1 MSILE
6 IKNIKKSFGE
16 DLEVLQ
22 DISLAVEEGEVVS
35 ILGPSGSG
43 KSTLLRCATFLEQI
57 DSGSI
62 AYGGKVYVENDTAGN
77 AKKPERAK
85 ILEAQ
90 SNFGLVFQDFNL
102 FPHFSVLK
110 NVMDAP
116 VKNQKRPK
124 QEVEKE
130 ARALLAKMGLE
141 GKEDAYP
148 CELSGGQKQR
158 VAIAR
163 ALALRPKMLYFDEP
177 TSALTFKEVESLF
190 KVVKDLKAQGIG
202 IIYITHRL
210 DEVFEIST
218 DVGIMRDG
226 RITLMGKI
234 EEFTKAAL
242 VKGLLPDAT
251 DQQEIV
257 NKNTVDYSK
266 DPVLELKN
274 YSGYGFKDISLKV
287 YPGEILGVA
296 GVVGAGRTEMAQTIF
311 GMDKVLGGKVYLDG
325 NDITGL
331 STQKVMKAGVNYVS
345 EDRHADGIFKIS
357 SVAYNITSGVL
368 SESFMGKVFLNQ
380 KKEKSL
386 TQQYIDDFRIKVTG
400 QEQEVGSLSGGNQQ
414 KVVIGHALA
423 TNPKLIILD
432 EPTRGIDAGARTDV
446 YNIIKG
452 LSKKGLAVLLISS
465 DMEEII
471 ELSDRAVTI
480 HQGRLNCEFDRADI
494 NQENLTK
501 ASFGVIGKE
510 KES

>member
-163 ALALRPKMLYFDEP
+163 ALAMRPKMLYFDEP
-177 TSALTFKEVESLF
+177 TSALDPE
-190 KVVKDLKAQGIG
+190 
-202 IIYITHRL
+202 IT
-210 DEVFEIST
+210 
-218 DVGIMRDG
+218 
-226 RITLMGKI
+226 
-234 EEFTKAAL
+234 A
-242 VKGLLPDAT
+242 
-251 DQQEIV
+251 
-257 NKNTVDYSK
+257 
-266 DPVLELKN
+266 
-274 YSGYGFKDISLKV
+274 
-287 YPGEILGVA
+287 EIL
-296 GVVGAGRTEMAQTIF
+296 R
-311 GMDKVLGGKVYLDG
+311 VL
-325 NDITGL
+325 
-331 STQKVMKAGVNYVS
+331 
-345 EDRHADGIFKIS
+345 
-357 SVAYNITSGVL
+357 
-368 SESFMGKVFLNQ
+368 
-380 KKEKSL
+380 
-386 TQQYIDDFRIKVTG
+386 
-400 QEQEVGSLSGGNQQ
+400 
-414 KVVIGHALA
+414 
-423 TNPKLIILD
+423 
-432 EPTRGIDAGARTDV
+432 
-446 YNIIKG
+446 
-452 LSKKGLAVLLISS
+452 KGLAAEKMTMVIVTHEIDLSLIH
-465 DMEEII
+465 I
-471 ELSDRAVTI
+471 
-480 HQGRLNCEFDRADI
+480 
-494 NQENLTK
+494 
-501 ASFGVIGKE
+501 
-510 KES
+510 

>member
-177 TSALTFKEVESLF
+177 TSALDPE
-190 KVVKDLKAQGIG
+190 
-202 IIYITHRL
+202 ITA
-210 DEVFEIST
+210 EILR
-218 DVGIMRDG
+218 V
-226 RITLMGKI
+226 L
-234 EEFTKAAL
+234 
-242 VKGLLPDAT
+242 KGLAAEKMT
-251 DQQEIV
+251 MVIVTHEIDFARAV
-257 NKNTVDYSK
+257 SDRV
-266 DPVLELKN
+266 
-274 YSGYGFKDISLKV
+274 
-287 YPGEILGVA
+287 
-296 GVVGAGRTEMAQTIF
+296 IF
-311 GMDKVLGGKVYLDG
+311 MDGGKVVEEG
-325 NDITGL
+325 RP
-331 STQKVMKAGVNYVS
+331 
-345 EDRHADGIFKIS
+345 EDRRWSCRFADG
-357 SVAYNITSGVL
+357 YRTS
-368 SESFMGKVFLNQ
+368 
-380 KKEKSL
+380 
-386 TQQYIDDFRIKVTG
+386 
-400 QEQEVGSLSGGNQQ
+400 
-414 KVVIGHALA
+414 
-423 TNPKLIILD
+423 
-432 EPTRGIDAGARTDV
+432 
-446 YNIIKG
+446 
-452 LSKKGLAVLLISS
+452 
-465 DMEEII
+465 
-471 ELSDRAVTI
+471 
-480 HQGRLNCEFDRADI
+480 
-494 NQENLTK
+494 
-501 ASFGVIGKE
+501 
-510 KES
+510 

>member
-1 MSILE
+1 MSILK

-77 AKKPERAK
+77 AKKLERAK

-177 TSALTFKEVESLF
+177 TSALDPE
-190 KVVKDLKAQGIG
+190 
-202 IIYITHRL
+202 ITA
-210 DEVFEIST
+210 EILR
-218 DVGIMRDG
+218 V
-226 RITLMGKI
+226 L
-234 EEFTKAAL
+234 
-242 VKGLLPDAT
+242 KGLAAEKMT
-251 DQQEIV
+251 MVIVTHEIDFARAV
-257 NKNTVDYSK
+257 SDRV
-266 DPVLELKN
+266 
-274 YSGYGFKDISLKV
+274 
-287 YPGEILGVA
+287 
-296 GVVGAGRTEMAQTIF
+296 IF
-311 GMDKVLGGKVYLDG
+311 MDGGKVVEEG
-325 NDITGL
+325 RPEE
-331 STQKVMKAGVNYVS
+331 V
-345 EDRHADGIFKIS
+345 
-357 SVAYNITSGVL
+357 
-368 SESFMGKVFLNQ
+368 
-380 KKEKSL
+380 
-386 TQQYIDDFRIKVTG
+386 ID
-400 QEQEVGSLSGGNQQ
+400 
-414 KVVIGHALA
+414 
-423 TNPKLIILD
+423 NPKN
-432 EPTRGIDAGARTDV
+432 ER
-446 YNIIKG
+446 
-452 LSKKGLAVLLISS
+452 
-465 DMEEII
+465 
-471 ELSDRAVTI
+471 
-480 HQGRLNCEFDRADI
+480 
-494 NQENLTK
+494 TK
-501 ASFGVIGKE
+501 AFLQKLQV
-510 KES
+510 

>member
-141 GKEDAYP
+141 GKKDAYP

-177 TSALTFKEVESLF
+177 TSALDPE
-190 KVVKDLKAQGIG
+190 
-202 IIYITHRL
+202 ITA
-210 DEVFEIST
+210 EILR
-218 DVGIMRDG
+218 V
-226 RITLMGKI
+226 L
-234 EEFTKAAL
+234 
-242 VKGLLPDAT
+242 KGLAAEKMT
-251 DQQEIV
+251 MVIVTHEIDFARAV
-257 NKNTVDYSK
+257 SDRV
-266 DPVLELKN
+266 
-274 YSGYGFKDISLKV
+274 
-287 YPGEILGVA
+287 
-296 GVVGAGRTEMAQTIF
+296 IF
-311 GMDKVLGGKVYLDG
+311 MDGGKVVEEG
-325 NDITGL
+325 RPEE
-331 STQKVMKAGVNYVS
+331 V
-345 EDRHADGIFKIS
+345 
-357 SVAYNITSGVL
+357 
-368 SESFMGKVFLNQ
+368 
-380 KKEKSL
+380 
-386 TQQYIDDFRIKVTG
+386 ID
-400 QEQEVGSLSGGNQQ
+400 
-414 KVVIGHALA
+414 
-423 TNPKLIILD
+423 NPKN
-432 EPTRGIDAGARTDV
+432 ER
-446 YNIIKG
+446 
-452 LSKKGLAVLLISS
+452 
-465 DMEEII
+465 
-471 ELSDRAVTI
+471 
-480 HQGRLNCEFDRADI
+480 
-494 NQENLTK
+494 TK
-501 ASFGVIGKE
+501 AFLQKLQV
-510 KES
+510 

>member
-102 FPHFSVLK
+102 FLHFPVLK

-177 TSALTFKEVESLF
+177 TSALDPE
-190 KVVKDLKAQGIG
+190 
-202 IIYITHRL
+202 ITA
-210 DEVFEIST
+210 EILR
-218 DVGIMRDG
+218 V
-226 RITLMGKI
+226 L
-234 EEFTKAAL
+234 
-242 VKGLLPDAT
+242 KGLAAEKMT
-251 DQQEIV
+251 MVIVTHEIDFARAV
-257 NKNTVDYSK
+257 SDRV
-266 DPVLELKN
+266 
-274 YSGYGFKDISLKV
+274 
-287 YPGEILGVA
+287 
-296 GVVGAGRTEMAQTIF
+296 IF
-311 GMDKVLGGKVYLDG
+311 MDGGKVVEEG
-325 NDITGL
+325 RPEE
-331 STQKVMKAGVNYVS
+331 V
-345 EDRHADGIFKIS
+345 
-357 SVAYNITSGVL
+357 
-368 SESFMGKVFLNQ
+368 
-380 KKEKSL
+380 
-386 TQQYIDDFRIKVTG
+386 ID
-400 QEQEVGSLSGGNQQ
+400 
-414 KVVIGHALA
+414 
-423 TNPKLIILD
+423 NPKN
-432 EPTRGIDAGARTDV
+432 ER
-446 YNIIKG
+446 
-452 LSKKGLAVLLISS
+452 
-465 DMEEII
+465 
-471 ELSDRAVTI
+471 
-480 HQGRLNCEFDRADI
+480 
-494 NQENLTK
+494 TK
-501 ASFGVIGKE
+501 AFLQKLQV
-510 KES
+510 

>member
-1 MSILE
+1 MSILK

-102 FPHFSVLK
+102 FPHFSVLQ

-177 TSALTFKEVESLF
+177 TSALDPE
-190 KVVKDLKAQGIG
+190 
-202 IIYITHRL
+202 IT
-210 DEVFEIST
+210 
-218 DVGIMRDG
+218 
-226 RITLMGKI
+226 
-234 EEFTKAAL
+234 A
-242 VKGLLPDAT
+242 
-251 DQQEIV
+251 
-257 NKNTVDYSK
+257 
-266 DPVLELKN
+266 
-274 YSGYGFKDISLKV
+274 
-287 YPGEILGVA
+287 EIL
-296 GVVGAGRTEMAQTIF
+296 R
-311 GMDKVLGGKVYLDG
+311 VL
-325 NDITGL
+325 
-331 STQKVMKAGVNYVS
+331 
-345 EDRHADGIFKIS
+345 
-357 SVAYNITSGVL
+357 
-368 SESFMGKVFLNQ
+368 
-380 KKEKSL
+380 
-386 TQQYIDDFRIKVTG
+386 
-400 QEQEVGSLSGGNQQ
+400 
-414 KVVIGHALA
+414 
-423 TNPKLIILD
+423 
-432 EPTRGIDAGARTDV
+432 
-446 YNIIKG
+446 
-452 LSKKGLAVLLISS
+452 KGLAAEKMTMVIVTH
-465 DMEEII
+465 EI
-471 ELSDRAVTI
+471 DFAR
-480 HQGRLNCEFDRADI
+480 GF
-494 NQENLTK
+494 
-501 ASFGVIGKE
+501 
-510 KES
+510 

>member
-158 VAIAR
+158 LALAIA
-163 ALALRPKMLYFDEP
+163 LVSDKDIYVFDEA
-177 TSALTFKEVESLF
+177 TSNIDIDSESIIMNNIKALSENRSVIVIS
-190 KVVKDLKAQGIG
+190 
-202 IIYITHRL
+202 HRL
-210 DEVFEIST
+210 ENVVPADNIYYMEDGEVKES
-218 DVGIMRDG
+218 GSHKE
-226 RITLMGKI
+226 LM
-234 EEFTKAAL
+234 AA
-242 VKGLLPDAT
+242 
-251 DQQEIV
+251 
-257 NKNTVDYSK
+257 N
-266 DPVLELKN
+266 
-274 YSGYGFKDISLKV
+274 SGYARL
-287 YPGEILGVA
+287 Y
-296 GVVGAGRTEMAQTIF
+296 
-311 GMDKVLGGKVYLDG
+311 
-325 NDITGL
+325 N
-331 STQKVMKAGVNYVS
+331 TQK
-345 EDRHADGIFKIS
+345 
-357 SVAYNITSGVL
+357 TL
-368 SESFMGKVFLNQ
+368 
-380 KKEKSL
+380 
-386 TQQYIDDFRIKVTG
+386 
-400 QEQEVGSLSGGNQQ
+400 EQGYTEA
-414 KVVIGHALA
+414 IA
-423 TNPKLIILD
+423 
-432 EPTRGIDAGARTDV
+432 
-446 YNIIKG
+446 
-452 LSKKGLAVLLISS
+452 
-465 DMEEII
+465 
-471 ELSDRAVTI
+471 
-480 HQGRLNCEFDRADI
+480 
-494 NQENLTK
+494 
-501 ASFGVIGKE
+501 
-510 KES
+510 

>member
-177 TSALTFKEVESLF
+177 TSALDPE
-190 KVVKDLKAQGIG
+190 
-202 IIYITHRL
+202 ITA
-210 DEVFEIST
+210 EILR
-218 DVGIMRDG
+218 V
-226 RITLMGKI
+226 L
-234 EEFTKAAL
+234 
-242 VKGLLPDAT
+242 KGLAAEKMT
-251 DQQEIV
+251 MVIVTHEIDFARAV
-257 NKNTVDYSK
+257 SDRV
-266 DPVLELKN
+266 
-274 YSGYGFKDISLKV
+274 
-287 YPGEILGVA
+287 
-296 GVVGAGRTEMAQTIF
+296 IF
-311 GMDKVLGGKVYLDG
+311 MDGGKV
-325 NDITGL
+325 
-331 STQKVMKAGVNYVS
+331 V
-345 EDRHADGIFKIS
+345 
-357 SVAYNITSGVL
+357 
-368 SESFMGKVFLNQ
+368 
-380 KKEKSL
+380 
-386 TQQYIDDFRIKVTG
+386 
-400 QEQEVGSLSGGNQQ
+400 
-414 KVVIGHALA
+414 
-423 TNPKLIILD
+423 
-432 EPTRGIDAGARTDV
+432 
-446 YNIIKG
+446 
-452 LSKKGLAVLLISS
+452 
-465 DMEEII
+465 EE
-471 ELSDRAVTI
+471 
-480 HQGRLNCEFDRADI
+480 GRPEE
-494 NQENLTK
+494 ENERTK
-501 ASFGVIGKE
+501 AFLQKLQV
-510 KES
+510 

>member
-16 DLEVLQ
+16 GLEVLQ

-102 FPHFSVLK
+102 FPAFFRIEK
-110 NVMDAP
+110 CNVAP

-177 TSALTFKEVESLF
+177 TSALDPE
-190 KVVKDLKAQGIG
+190 
-202 IIYITHRL
+202 ITA
-210 DEVFEIST
+210 EILR
-218 DVGIMRDG
+218 V
-226 RITLMGKI
+226 L
-234 EEFTKAAL
+234 
-242 VKGLLPDAT
+242 KGLAAEKMT
-251 DQQEIV
+251 MVIVTHEIDFARAV
-257 NKNTVDYSK
+257 SDRV
-266 DPVLELKN
+266 
-274 YSGYGFKDISLKV
+274 
-287 YPGEILGVA
+287 
-296 GVVGAGRTEMAQTIF
+296 IF
-311 GMDKVLGGKVYLDG
+311 MDGGKVVEEG
-325 NDITGL
+325 RPEE
-331 STQKVMKAGVNYVS
+331 V
-345 EDRHADGIFKIS
+345 
-357 SVAYNITSGVL
+357 
-368 SESFMGKVFLNQ
+368 
-380 KKEKSL
+380 
-386 TQQYIDDFRIKVTG
+386 ID
-400 QEQEVGSLSGGNQQ
+400 
-414 KVVIGHALA
+414 
-423 TNPKLIILD
+423 NPKN
-432 EPTRGIDAGARTDV
+432 ER
-446 YNIIKG
+446 
-452 LSKKGLAVLLISS
+452 
-465 DMEEII
+465 
-471 ELSDRAVTI
+471 
-480 HQGRLNCEFDRADI
+480 
-494 NQENLTK
+494 TK
-501 ASFGVIGKE
+501 AFLQKLQV
-510 KES
+510 

>member
-163 ALALRPKMLYFDEP
+163 ALAMRPKMLYFDEP
-177 TSALTFKEVESLF
+177 TSGLDRKHMREVAEVLRQ
-190 KVVKDLKAQGIG
+190 VRDAGITV
-202 IIYITHRL
+202 YVITH
-210 DEVFEIST
+210 D
-218 DVGIMRDG
+218 
-226 RITLMGKI
+226 
-234 EEFTKAAL
+234 
-242 VKGLLPDAT
+242 
-251 DQQEIV
+251 
-257 NKNTVDYSK
+257 
-266 DPVLELKN
+266 LEL
-274 YSGYGFKDISLKV
+274 
-287 YPGEILGVA
+287 
-296 GVVGAGRTEMAQTIF
+296 
-311 GMDKVLGGKVYLDG
+311 
-325 NDITGL
+325 
-331 STQKVMKAGVNYVS
+331 
-345 EDRHADGIFKIS
+345 
-357 SVAYNITSGVL
+357 
-368 SESFMGKVFLNQ
+368 
-380 KKEKSL
+380 
-386 TQQYIDDFRIKVTG
+386 
-400 QEQEVGSLSGGNQQ
+400 
-414 KVVIGHALA
+414 
-423 TNPKLIILD
+423 ILD
-432 EPTRGIDAGARTDV
+432 CCTDIIHFENGSIADQYEMDAE
-446 YNIIKG
+446 G
-452 LSKKGLAVLLISS
+452 LDKI
-465 DMEEII
+465 
-471 ELSDRAVTI
+471 RAYFM
-480 HQGRLNCEFDRADI
+480 QERPAD
-494 NQENLTK
+494 QVK
-501 ASFGVIGKE
+501 
-510 KES
+510 

>member
-1 MSILE
+1 MSILK

-177 TSALTFKEVESLF
+177 TSALDPE
-190 KVVKDLKAQGIG
+190 
-202 IIYITHRL
+202 ITA
-210 DEVFEIST
+210 EILR
-218 DVGIMRDG
+218 V
-226 RITLMGKI
+226 L
-234 EEFTKAAL
+234 
-242 VKGLLPDAT
+242 KGLAAEKMT
-251 DQQEIV
+251 MVIVTHEIDFARAV
-257 NKNTVDYSK
+257 SDRV
-266 DPVLELKN
+266 
-274 YSGYGFKDISLKV
+274 
-287 YPGEILGVA
+287 
-296 GVVGAGRTEMAQTIF
+296 IF
-311 GMDKVLGGKVYLDG
+311 MDGGKVVEEG
-325 NDITGL
+325 RPEE
-331 STQKVMKAGVNYVS
+331 V
-345 EDRHADGIFKIS
+345 
-357 SVAYNITSGVL
+357 
-368 SESFMGKVFLNQ
+368 
-380 KKEKSL
+380 
-386 TQQYIDDFRIKVTG
+386 ID
-400 QEQEVGSLSGGNQQ
+400 
-414 KVVIGHALA
+414 
-423 TNPKLIILD
+423 NPKN
-432 EPTRGIDAGARTDV
+432 ER
-446 YNIIKG
+446 
-452 LSKKGLAVLLISS
+452 
-465 DMEEII
+465 
-471 ELSDRAVTI
+471 
-480 HQGRLNCEFDRADI
+480 
-494 NQENLTK
+494 TK
-501 ASFGVIGKE
+501 AFLQKLQV
-510 KES
+510 

>member
-177 TSALTFKEVESLF
+177 TSALDQE
-190 KVVKDLKAQGIG
+190 
-202 IIYITHRL
+202 ITA
-210 DEVFEIST
+210 EILR
-218 DVGIMRDG
+218 V
-226 RITLMGKI
+226 L
-234 EEFTKAAL
+234 
-242 VKGLLPDAT
+242 KGLAAEKMT
-251 DQQEIV
+251 MVIVTHEIDFARAV
-257 NKNTVDYSK
+257 SDRV
-266 DPVLELKN
+266 
-274 YSGYGFKDISLKV
+274 
-287 YPGEILGVA
+287 
-296 GVVGAGRTEMAQTIF
+296 IF
-311 GMDKVLGGKVYLDG
+311 MDGGKVVEEG
-325 NDITGL
+325 RPEE
-331 STQKVMKAGVNYVS
+331 V
-345 EDRHADGIFKIS
+345 
-357 SVAYNITSGVL
+357 
-368 SESFMGKVFLNQ
+368 
-380 KKEKSL
+380 
-386 TQQYIDDFRIKVTG
+386 ID
-400 QEQEVGSLSGGNQQ
+400 
-414 KVVIGHALA
+414 
-423 TNPKLIILD
+423 NPKN
-432 EPTRGIDAGARTDV
+432 ER
-446 YNIIKG
+446 
-452 LSKKGLAVLLISS
+452 
-465 DMEEII
+465 
-471 ELSDRAVTI
+471 
-480 HQGRLNCEFDRADI
+480 
-494 NQENLTK
+494 TK
-501 ASFGVIGKE
+501 AFLQKLQF
-510 KES
+510 